1 MTTATEATQ
10 KALHVPEINSEGTG
24 RAQLEAAYTVA
35 LDALADAFKAVRDVA
50 PHRRDYTRNDD
61 AFAFAQEE
69 HRSRLLVINN
79 LRNEFDSIL
88 DGIYTNKSIV
98 MAQVDV

>member
-35 LDALADAFKAVRDVA
+35 LDALADAFMALRDVS

-69 HRSRLLVINN
+69 HRSRLMSINN
-79 LRNEFDSIL
+79 LRNEIDSIL
-88 DGIYTNKSIV
+88 DGIDKNQPIV
-98 MAQVDV
+98 IAQVDA